1 MSYKYYSFSVVA
13 GFIALAVVSAAITLC
28 FVYDVTLLVTLLLV
42 ALLCSILIGLW
53 RLVCYPMNAVAHFLL
68 AIRCGERMLRFPRT
82 KDRRLNSMHE
92 QMNHITALYSKNM
105 HDIESKKN
113 YYDKILRIMT
123 HEIRNT
129 ITPIISL
136 SDFYLNSNDEQQS
149 VCDIKEGIQIIN
161 AQSKSIKEF
170 LDSYHTLVHISAPVK
185 KHIPLQKLFREIIA
199 LMSKEPQGERIKAK
213 CADIDLF
220 ADITQMRLLLV
231 NLLRNSLFAIS
242 DFADGAIELCASMNG
257 KQVVITITD
266 NGCGIQPKQ
275 IEEIFLPFYTTR
287 KQGTGIGLSLCR
299 QIMLLHEGDI
309 FAESNPQSRHTMFT
323 LVFPETE
330 KE

>member
-1 MSYKYYSFSVVA
+1 MSYKYYSFFVVA

-53 RLVCYPMNAVAHFLL
+53 KLVYYPMNAVTYFLL

-92 QMNHITALYSKNM
+92 QMNHIMALYSKNM

-113 YYDKILRIMT
+113 YYDRILRIMT

-136 SDFYLNSNDEQQS
+136 SDFYLNNTEEEQPGHET
-149 VCDIKEGIQIIN
+149 KEGMGIIN
-161 AQSKSIKEF
+161 AQSKCIKEF
-170 LDSYHTLVHISAPVK
+170 LDSYHTLVHLSAPVR
-185 KHIPLQKLFREIIA
+185 KHISLRELFKEITA
-199 LMSKEPQGERIKAK
+199 LMSKEPQGECIKTV
-213 CADIDLF
+213 CADIVLF
-220 ADITQMRLLLV
+220 ADIAQMRILLI
-231 NLLRNSLFAIS
+231 NLLRNALFAIS
-242 DFADGAIELCASMNG
+242 DFTDGKIELCASISE

-266 NGCGIQPKQ
+266 NGCGIQPER

-287 KQGTGIGLSLCR
+287 RQGTGIGLSLCR

-309 FAESNPQSRHTMFT
+309 LVESNSLNRHTVFT